1 MPNTWAS
8 SLSGRRTRP
17 GATDPQP
24 DNEMSS
30 ENDTDTPADRQSR
43 IDRALS
49 VPAEQPGKPEN
60 WRKRLYAHADKLAEA
75 LMQIDEQISD
85 VNQMLHRTQGPR
97 AGKISVRFLC
107 LQRLDRNMDNR
118 DRIPVAVSWYGPKGQ
133 AAKRYKMLPRGE
145 KYFSLRR
152 RGENDQATRQL
163 LRMLNSSSSAPRS
176 RPAMSGSQ
184 PRPRSSARR
193 PSACVAVWKRRL
205 APSATSSSSA
215 TSRSLNPPT
224 LDPIARPSRALFNI
238 HIF

>member
-1 MPNTWAS
+1 
-8 SLSGRRTRP
+8 
-17 GATDPQP
+17 
-24 DNEMSS
+24 MSS

-97 AGKISVRFLC
+97 TGKISVRFLC

-152 RGENDQATRQL
+152 RGENDEATRQL
-163 LRMLNSSSSAPRS
+163 LRMLQELLEQRAKVE
-176 RPAMSGSQ
+176 
-184 PRPRSSARR
+184 
-193 PSACVAVWKRRL
+193 ACHVRL
-205 APSATSSSSA
+205 AAATAQLSASTLRMCGRMEETLGTISDQLIERDFSIAVSSDA
-215 TSRSLNPPT
+215 
-224 LDPIARPSRALFNI
+224 
-238 HIF
+238 